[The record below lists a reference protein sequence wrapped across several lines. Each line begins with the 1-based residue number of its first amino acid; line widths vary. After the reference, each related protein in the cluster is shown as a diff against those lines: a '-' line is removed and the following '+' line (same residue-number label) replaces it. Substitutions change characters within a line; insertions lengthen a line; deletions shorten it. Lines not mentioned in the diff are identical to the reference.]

1 MCIAAVGHLFKLSA
15 SGLRLALVVRA
26 KKLVRSSDGVVFLWG
41 FSLVFAF
48 VLFAL
53 VFSVLS
59 CLVSGCLGSFSASAV
74 RRRRA
79 GRFPVWLL
87 VFGLLLLLVPPL
99 LGVVFCVVSWVVA
112 S

>member
-1 MCIAAVGHLFKLSA
+1 M
-15 SGLRLALVVRA
+15 
-26 KKLVRSSDGVVFLWG
+26 
-41 FSLVFAF
+41 FAF

-74 RRRRA
+74 RRRRR
-79 GRFPVWLL
+79 GRFPVWLV
-87 VFGLLLLLVPPL
+87 VFGFALLLVPPF
-99 LGVVFCVVSWVVA
+99 LGVAFCVVSWVVA